1 MIENL
6 YGVWT
11 DIAIATNGGP
21 ATIVNNGTITGE
33 VNISGPA
40 ASAMTNNG
48 TWNVAG
54 GTNAF
59 GGADTLT
66 NAAGGTIVAAASG
79 AITPVTS
86 RSAAWRPSAMPA

>member
-1 MIENL
+1 
-6 YGVWT
+6 
-11 DIAIATNGGP
+11 
-21 ATIVNNGTITGE
+21 
-33 VNISGPA
+33 
-40 ASAMTNNG
+40 MTSNG

-79 AITPVTS
+79 VMIPVTTTFS
-86 RSAAWRPSAMPA
+86 GLATFSNAGLIAMANGVVGN